1 MAAWIDAD
9 ITLQSKYNVK
19 TSFGHKFAAMYFVEM
34 HIVLVE
40 SLISFRK
47 LKASYDRDNEYFS
60 NYMLFSETDFLP
72 YLQKDVALL
81 RNNLM
86 QFYFLH
92 FFTGIK
98 KRMFNNTLNR
108 FKLVRK
114 IRTNTNFPIVY
125 HKKKDSELER

>member
-1 MAAWIDAD
+1 M
-9 ITLQSKYNVK
+9 
-19 TSFGHKFAAMYFVEM
+19 
-34 HIVLVE
+34 
-40 SLISFRK
+40 
-47 LKASYDRDNEYFS
+47 
-60 NYMLFSETDFLP
+60 
-72 YLQKDVALL
+72 QKDVALL